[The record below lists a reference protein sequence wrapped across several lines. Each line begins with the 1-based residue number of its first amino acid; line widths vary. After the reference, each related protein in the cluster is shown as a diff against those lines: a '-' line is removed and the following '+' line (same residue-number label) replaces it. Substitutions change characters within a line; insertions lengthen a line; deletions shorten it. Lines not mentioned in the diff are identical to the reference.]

1 MHNEFKFDLP
11 NDKHVIVFW
20 CRKFVH
26 ACASVSSSRGIE
38 RYLLTR
44 FYLFPLSQRQGC
56 LFFPLDV
63 EAGHGRIIRKR
74 GVPSDAARVHRAS
87 WIRIRHFSVKNSS
100 QHLWLSHVPDRQLL
114 PVGWNRGALWNLF
127 RMPRVGRG
135 HDKRE
140 IKASFEE
147 FLRSIERSGF
157 AAWGL
162 SPAFSTLLSCEVFL
176 CSFLPLRKWR
186 ISMRICDKKM
196 LRDFNFYWLKKH

>member
-147 FLRSIERSGF
+147 FLRSNAPVSRHGVSLLPSRHFCHARSFSALFSHLENGEYRCGF
-157 AAWGL
+157 V
-162 SPAFSTLLSCEVFL
+162 T
-176 CSFLPLRKWR
+176 RKCCG
-186 ISMRICDKKM
+186 ILIFID
-196 LRDFNFYWLKKH
+196 